1 MQGGI
6 NNAALFN
13 ASQREARGKLEQM
26 AGIKR
31 PPSGILASSPEL
43 MQAAMPTPPAPRP
56 MAQPMAAPVPMVQPA
71 LPQVPMQMAVA
82 PMAPA
87 PVQQPVQQA
96 VPTVPQPASPTTP
109 MRFNVAGPVE
119 VRETPSDITEQVF
132 GPIAGAAKF
141 AGRVGKGIAKDFMTV
156 RKDENA
162 GPVDIGANP
171 ILNPVMALQG
181 GAVYKFMM
189 DMFGSE
195 EKVEEEVKKK
205 TAPIVAAIESE
216 NPENIAK
223 TVADQAGLPATDE
236 GVKEFASNVFGLDD
250 VNDIDEINRRI
261 ADVAM
266 SSAIGKG
273 PDEFAAAILL
283 GLQNY
288 KQTASARAAAAA
300 DAAGGGF
307 LDTERGKAALEV
319 YIEKIKNNEDASQ
332 VEIDMNTQMGD
343 NIGTRVRQA
352 ITGGTGGPSGG
363 QQTPESLLA
372 EARSVIKR
380 GAKRSDVEDRLR
392 EMGVDPGRL

>member
-1 MQGGI
+1 MMNEGGFLSRAKETI
-6 NNAALFN
+6 NAIPGKMAEAGMFMNLDKPAA
-13 ASQREARGKLEQM
+13 ASL
-26 AGIKR
+26 
-31 PPSGILASSPEL
+31 
-43 MQAAMPTPPAPRP
+43 
-56 MAQPMAAPVPMVQPA
+56 
-71 LPQVPMQMAVA
+71 
-82 PMAPA
+82 
-87 PVQQPVQQA
+87 
-96 VPTVPQPASPTTP
+96 
-109 MRFNVAGPVE
+109 
-119 VRETPSDITEQVF
+119 
-132 GPIAGAAKF
+132 
-141 AGRVGKGIAKDFMTV
+141 AGRVGKDIVTIAKEKGV
-156 RKDENA
+156 
-162 GPVDIGANP
+162 GPVDIGSNP
-171 ILNPVMALQG
+171 LLNPVMALQG
-181 GAVYKFMM
+181 GAVFKFMM

-195 EKVEEEVKKK
+195 EKVAEEVQKKVD
-205 TAPIVAAIESE
+205 PIEAAIATE

-288 KQTASARAAAAA
+288 KQTASARAEAAA

-352 ITGGTGGPSGG
+352 ITGGTDGG
-363 QQTPESLLA
+363 QPQSPENLMTQA
-372 EARSVIKR
+372 RQAIKQGADPEAVKKR
-380 GAKRSDVEDRLR
+380 LQ
-392 EMGVDPGRL
+392 EMGVDPGGL